1 MKQSLNV
8 VEVTSTPL
16 KKRSKFRKYLPLYVM
31 LIPFLLWYIIF
42 QYKPL
47 VGLVVAFQD
56 YSLFQGIGGSEWVGF
71 KHFET
76 FFSSPYFA
84 RTFRNTIVL
93 NLLSLVFSFPAPI
106 VFALLLNEVR
116 QKTLKK
122 TIQTLTYAPY
132 FISTVVIAGIV
143 INMLSPSYGIITNFA
158 EWLTGKDFYFIAD
171 PKYFRTIYIAMGI
184 WQTLGYGSI
193 VYMSAISGVDQELYE
208 AAVLDGANKF
218 KQIMH
223 VTIPGIITT
232 IMTMLI
238 LRIGSL
244 LSSATD
250 SILLLYQ
257 PATYEVSDVIGTY
270 VYREGIENG
279 DYSYSTA
286 VSLFNSIVGLIL
298 VAGANYAS
306 KKFTDYG
313 LW

>member
-8 VEVTSTPL
+8 VEVTGRPL
-16 KKRSKFRKYLPLYVM
+16 KKRSKFRKYLPLYIM
-31 LIPFLLWYIIF
+31 LIPFLLYYIVF

-47 VGLVVAFQD
+47 AGLVVAFQD
-56 YSLFQGIGGSEWVGF
+56 YSLFKGIGGSEWVGF
-71 KHFET
+71 KHFQD
-76 FFSSPYFA
+76 FFSSPYFG

-106 VFALLLNEVR
+106 IFALLLNEIR

-122 TIQTLTYAPY
+122 TIQTLSYAPY

-143 INMLSPSYGIITNFA
+143 INMLSPEYGIITTFV
-158 EWLTGKDFYFIAD
+158 EWITGNRIYFISK
-171 PKYFRTIYIAMGI
+171 PEYFRTIYITMGI

-193 VYMSAISGVDQELYE
+193 VYISAISSVDQELYE

-218 KQIMH
+218 KQIVH
-223 VTIPGIITT
+223 ITIPSIITT

-244 LSSATD
+244 LASATD

-257 PATYEVSDVIGTY
+257 PATYEVADVIGTY
-270 VYREGIENG
+270 VYREGLTNAS
-279 DYSYSTA
+279 YSYSTA
-286 VSLFNSIVGLIL
+286 VSLFNSVVGLIL

>member
-8 VEVTSTPL
+8 VEVVDRPL
-16 KKRSKFRKYLPLYVM
+16 KKRSKFRKYLPLYIM
-31 LIPFLLWYIIF
+31 LIPFLLYYIVF

-47 VGLVVAFQD
+47 AGLVVAFQD
-56 YSLFQGIGGSEWVGF
+56 YSLFKGIGGSDWVGL

-106 VFALLLNEVR
+106 IFALLLNEVR

-122 TIQTLTYAPY
+122 SIQTLTYAPY

-143 INMLSPSYGIITNFA
+143 INMLSPSYGIITNFV
-158 EWLTGKDFYFIAD
+158 EWITGNRIYFISS
-171 PKYFRTIYIAMGI
+171 PKYFRTIYITMGI

-193 VYMSAISGVDQELYE
+193 VYISAISSVDQELYE

-218 KQIMH
+218 KQIIH
-223 VTIPGIITT
+223 VTIPSIITT

-238 LRIGSL
+238 LRIGAL
-244 LSSATD
+244 LASATD

-270 VYREGIENG
+270 VYREGLTNAN
-279 DYSYSTA
+279 YSYSTA
-286 VSLFNSIVGLIL
+286 VNLFNSVVGLIL
-298 VAGANYAS
+298 VAAANYAS